1 MNKKNDAPTI
11 VIESGKPIEIKAT
24 SRDEAAMKL
33 SELRKQAET
42 DGLAPSEGGFIQFIK
57 KDYLDKG
64 MFTSVITFVKL

>member
-24 SRDEAAMKL
+24 SRPEAAKKL
-33 SELRKQAET
+33 SELRKQVEA